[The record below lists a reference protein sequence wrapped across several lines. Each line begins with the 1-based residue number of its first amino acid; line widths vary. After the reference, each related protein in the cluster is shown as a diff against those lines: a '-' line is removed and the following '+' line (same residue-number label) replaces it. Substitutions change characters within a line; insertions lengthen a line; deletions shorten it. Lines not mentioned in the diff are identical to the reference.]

1 MDFPFQIQKISNWF
15 KKFFFSW
22 QGLNTLQ
29 FCCNKGLFGQQRLFL
44 ICVISSWHML
54 EESFMTS
61 WSNCLLVSK
70 KFGRAVGKE
79 NSKENTYL
87 SPWQLCSHVIWQS
100 WIHFIVSSPN
110 CKKSGCNFIGHSVMI
125 SRLVVLYKL
134 VFIICRTLPILN
146 IWNGNEFTCLYL
158 ITPWLLWFVSP
169 LTFECFSWS
178 DASLC

>member
-15 KKFFFSW
+15 KKKIFSW